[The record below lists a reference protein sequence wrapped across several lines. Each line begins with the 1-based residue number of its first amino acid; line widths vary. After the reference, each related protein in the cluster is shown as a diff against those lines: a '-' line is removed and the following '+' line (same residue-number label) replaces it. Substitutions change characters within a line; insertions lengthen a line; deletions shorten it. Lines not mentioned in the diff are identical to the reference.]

1 MVWMLSIEYSAVLV
15 RYGEIG
21 IKSKQTRRRL
31 VSMLV
36 RHIKTALK
44 EKDIPFE
51 RIRTEFGRIFIE
63 TNEAEKAA
71 EAAAGVFGVVSTSP
85 VVQVDSEL
93 DSILDTGLQVA
104 TSVIEEGDSFAIDA
118 HRVGEHDFTSA
129 DIKVQLGKLVLDTL
143 SNESVC
149 VNLDNPDRLIYVE
162 VRLHTSYIFTSTMQG
177 LGGMPTGAQ
186 GKAICTIS
194 GGLDS
199 PIAAYKVMRRGCI
212 PVFLYLDNGT
222 YSDVSCRKAAIE
234 QARILSRYIY
244 DYNVMMYI
252 VSREKDLEQ
261 IVRHVP
267 ERRICLYCKR
277 NLLRIAQEI
286 GLREEADLIVMGDI
300 LGEQASQTSRNI
312 RVIDSAICELPVLRP
327 CIGEDKDTI
336 QSLSRKLGTYEPA
349 AQTKKCCTLPPKYPI
364 IRPQVESIEEPEA
377 NLDMSVLED
386 EVENAEVLIL
396 RKI

>member
-1 MVWMLSIEYSAVLV
+1 MSTVEYSTVLV
-15 RYGEIG
+15 RYGEIA
-21 IKSKQTRRRL
+21 IKSNQTRRRL
-31 VSMLV
+31 VNMLV
-36 RHIKTALK
+36 QQIETALN

-51 RIRTEFGRIFIE
+51 KIRTEFGRIFIE

-85 VVQVDSEL
+85 VVEADSRL

-104 TSVIEEGDSFAIDA
+104 RSVIDEGSSFAIDA
-118 HRVGEHDFTSA
+118 HRVGEHDFTSR
-129 DIKVQLGKLVLDTL
+129 DIKVQLGDLVLKAF
-143 SNESVC
+143 SNKSVS
-149 VNLDNPDRLIYVE
+149 VDLDSPNHLIYVE
-162 VRLHTSYIFTSTMQG
+162 VRLHTAYIFTSTVQG

-186 GKAICTIS
+186 GKAVCTIS

-212 PVFLYLDNGT
+212 PVFLFLDNGT
-222 YSDVSCRKAAIE
+222 YSDGTCRQAAIE
-234 QARILSRYIY
+234 QARILSQYIY
-244 DYNVMMYI
+244 DYEVKMYI
-252 VSREKDLEQ
+252 VSRENDLEQ
-261 IVRHVP
+261 VVQHVP

-286 GLREEADLIVMGDI
+286 GFKEEADLIVMGDI

-312 RVIDSAICELPVLRP
+312 RVIDNAICELPVLRP

-336 QSLSRKLGTYEPA
+336 QFLSRKLGTYEPA
-349 AQTKKCCTLPPKYPI
+349 AQAKTCCTLPPRYPI
-364 IRPQVESIEEPEA
+364 IRPCVDSIEEPEA

-396 RKI
+396 RKT